1 MTHLHLY
8 EATMTIKQF
17 IILSLAV
24 AGCAATAYAIGRH
37 SHHAKR
43 QVKKRELKQDLHTWE
58 TEGGNLA
65 PTAAM
70 AVARPVAAV

>member
-1 MTHLHLY
+1 MTFR
-8 EATMTIKQF
+8 QF
-17 IILSLAV
+17 LVLSLAM

-58 TEGGNLA
+58 NEGGNLA
-65 PTAAM
+65 PTAST
-70 AVARPVAAV
+70 AVARPAAAA